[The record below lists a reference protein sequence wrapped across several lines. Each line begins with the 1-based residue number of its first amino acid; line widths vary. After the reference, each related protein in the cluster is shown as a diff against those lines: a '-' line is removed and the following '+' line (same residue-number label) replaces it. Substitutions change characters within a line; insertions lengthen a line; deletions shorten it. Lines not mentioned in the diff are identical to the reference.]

1 MNVSTVLKILSS
13 VSWWWSELNWKQ
25 STAARTDSLEN
36 FILKPYLCLNM
47 YFVLKRTLYW
57 YETSLYGNV
66 ISIPCSFRASKCK
79 RRVSCVSHVSNPLPW
94 FQRWPNAILN
104 FWWLCWIG
112 WLCSAECCG
121 YNQTS
126 RKYFESQSVYFFDKR
141 KRKAHLIKTFCFRRT
156 KFVQICVTQQVD
168 VIRKFVLI
176 CQHSEVSGDS
186 KKNMTGNTSSPANL
200 YHPSVI
206 LN

>member
-1 MNVSTVLKILSS
+1 MC
-13 VSWWWSELNWKQ
+13 Q
-25 STAARTDSLEN
+25 
-36 FILKPYLCLNM
+36 
-47 YFVLKRTLYW
+47 TLYLGFKGDLTQ
-57 YETSLYGNV
+57 Y
-66 ISIPCSFRASKCK
+66 
-79 RRVSCVSHVSNPLPW
+79 
-94 FQRWPNAILN
+94 
-104 FWWLCWIG
+104 WIFDG
-112 WLCSAECCG
+112 YVELKSSAECCG

-141 KRKAHLIKTFCFRRT
+141 KRKAHLIKTFCIRRA

-168 VIRKFVLI
+168 VICKFGLI

-206 LN
+206 LNKLSYVLREVADGNVDSVHGVFKASA

>member
-1 MNVSTVLKILSS
+1 MLVCTKRIWVHHKWGAYSTVLLVSEHVIWFFFSFEKGQHIWSQNREGTLDYFELLGHTWLKKSKIKDKWESLNVSTVLKILSS

-25 STAARTDSLEN
+25 PTAARTDSLEN

-104 FWWLCWIG
+104 FWWLCWIEEFS
-112 WLCSAECCG
+112 W
-121 YNQTS
+121 
-126 RKYFESQSVYFFDKR
+126 
-141 KRKAHLIKTFCFRRT
+141 
-156 KFVQICVTQQVD
+156 
-168 VIRKFVLI
+168 VLRI
-176 CQHSEVSGDS
+176 
-186 KKNMTGNTSSPANL
+186 
-200 YHPSVI
+200 
-206 LN
+206 